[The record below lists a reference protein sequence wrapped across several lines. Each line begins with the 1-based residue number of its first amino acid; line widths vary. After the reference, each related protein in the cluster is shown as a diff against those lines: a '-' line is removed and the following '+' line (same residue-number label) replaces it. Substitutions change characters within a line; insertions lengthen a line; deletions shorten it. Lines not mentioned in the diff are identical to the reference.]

1 MALLRF
7 VLLFLL
13 VFSNVYC
20 TFPKET
26 IIEEQDFKYFND
38 FIKHHF
44 YRDNF
49 AYTLFGDKP
58 LSLGAFALV
67 EPVSVINPLFLH
79 FNSISLKRWET
90 WKKYAK
96 YFPMRNYL
104 LFEQDGGD
112 NRKFI
117 FFINKL
123 AFVSCVKNHQAIFD
137 KELGKKVEG
146 EQLLLD
152 FAEGKTP
159 LWKNQLLLGIL
170 LGYGECN
177 ARLFAERA
185 KIEELSLLFGD
196 ISSHKYHKINE
207 SLGLFKEGQIVF
219 AADLNHPETM
229 ALKQKYRKLTK
240 EIAEKYALRNF
251 LKVTLQKLIQ

>member
-13 VFSNVYC
+13 VFSNV
-20 TFPKET
+20 FSKET
-26 IIEEQDFKYFND
+26 VIEEQDFKYFND
-38 FIKHHF
+38 FIKRHF

-58 LSLGAFALV
+58 LSLEAFALV
-67 EPVSVINPLFLH
+67 EPVSVINPISLH
-79 FNSISLKRWET
+79 FNSISVKRWET
-90 WKKYAK
+90 WKKYAT
-96 YFPMRNYL
+96 YFPMKNYL
-104 LFEQDGGD
+104 LFEQHGKD
-112 NRKFI
+112 NQKFI
-117 FFINKL
+117 FFINKQ
-123 AFVSCVKNHQAIFD
+123 AFVSCVRNHQAIFD
-137 KELGKKVEG
+137 EELGKKVEG

-196 ISSHKYHKINE
+196 IFPNKCCKINE
-207 SLGLFKEGQIVF
+207 RLGHFEEGEVVF
-219 AADLNHPETM
+219 VADLNHPETK
-229 ALKQKYRKLTK
+229 ALKQKYKNLTK
-240 EIAEKYALRNF
+240 EIADKYALRNF
-251 LKVTLQKLIQ
+251 LEVTLQKMTE